1 MSSLTTLARPYA
13 KAAYELALSDINENS
28 GNFAGWDDML
38 SAVATATED
47 ESMARW
53 LKSPHS
59 IAGKAVEIILEAVGG
74 DINPRFQG
82 YLGVLAD
89 NDRLSLCAEISRLFQ
104 QLRQEAEKRLEV
116 RVVSAIPL
124 KDSQAERM
132 RTALT
137 KRFDREIAIS
147 NDVDPEVLG
156 GAIIYAGDQV
166 IDGSIIG
173 RLKRL
178 ETSLN

>member
-13 KAAYELALSDINENS
+13 KAAFELARGDSNL
-28 GNFAGWDDML
+28 AAWDDML
-38 SAVATATED
+38 SAVATVTAD
-47 ESMARW
+47 AGMARW
-53 LKSPHS
+53 LQSPDS
-59 IAGKAVEIILEAVGG
+59 TADQAVEIITEAMGG
-74 DINPRFQG
+74 DVDPRFQG

-89 NDRLSLCAEISRLFQ
+89 NDRLPLCSEISRLFQ
-104 QLRQEAEKRLEV
+104 KLRQEAEKRLQV
-116 RVVSAIPL
+116 RVVSATPL
-124 KDSQAERM
+124 QDSQAERM
-132 RTALT
+132 QSALAR
-137 KRFDREIAIS
+137 RFDCEVTLN

-166 IDGSIIG
+166 IDGSILG

>member
-13 KAAYELALSDINENS
+13 KAAFELARGDSNL
-28 GNFAGWDDML
+28 AAWDDML
-38 SAVATATED
+38 SAVAMVTAD
-47 ESMARW
+47 AGMARW
-53 LKSPHS
+53 LQSPDS
-59 IAGKAVEIILEAVGG
+59 TADKAVEIITEAMGG
-74 DINPRFQG
+74 DVDPRFQG

-89 NDRLSLCAEISRLFQ
+89 NDRLPLCSEISRLFQ
-104 QLRQEAEKRLEV
+104 KLRQEAEKRLQV
-116 RVVSAIPL
+116 RVVSATPL
-124 KDSQAERM
+124 QDSQAERM
-132 RTALT
+132 QSALA
-137 KRFDREIAIS
+137 KRFDCEVTLN

-166 IDGSIIG
+166 IDGSILG

>member
-13 KAAYELALSDINENS
+13 KAAFELAQGDGDLE
-28 GNFAGWDDML
+28 AWDDML
-38 SAVATATED
+38 SLVATVTRD
-47 ESMARW
+47 DSMASW
-53 LKSPHS
+53 LNSPHS
-59 IAGKAVEIILEAVGG
+59 SADKAVEIIVAAMGE
-74 DINPRFQG
+74 DINARFQG

-89 NDRLSLCAEISRLFQ
+89 NNRLPLCTEISRLFQ
-104 QLRQEAEKRLEV
+104 QLRLETEKRLDV

-124 KDSQAERM
+124 QDSQAERM
-132 RTALT
+132 RSALAR
-137 KRFDREIAIS
+137 RFDREITIR

>member
-13 KAAYELALSDINENS
+13 KAAFELARGDSNL
-28 GNFAGWDDML
+28 AAWDDML
-38 SAVATATED
+38 SAVATVTAD
-47 ESMARW
+47 AGMARW
-53 LKSPHS
+53 LQSPDS
-59 IAGKAVEIILEAVGG
+59 MADKAVEIITEAMGG
-74 DINPRFQG
+74 DVDPRFQG

-89 NDRLSLCAEISRLFQ
+89 NDRLSLCGEISRLFQ
-104 QLRQEAEKRLEV
+104 KLRQEAEKRLQV
-116 RVVSAIPL
+116 RVVSATPL
-124 KDSQAERM
+124 QDSQAERM
-132 RTALT
+132 QSALA
-137 KRFDREIAIS
+137 KRFDCEVTLN

-166 IDGSIIG
+166 IDGSIVG